1 MPEIARGLHPRLAE
15 TSSEGLWTHMM
26 DKPNRRLARL
36 NEQFRREITAILR
49 RSVRDPRVLDVVV
62 NSVEVTSDLW
72 LARVYVR
79 VGGGSE
85 ERADALQ
92 GLDAAANFIRRELAA
107 VLHIRRIPELR
118 FLEDKTLAQANRIEE
133 ILKGLDVGRDE
144 EDDESGD
151 LEDDGSGYVEDDE
164 SGDMKDHADD
174 GAEGSSGR

>member
-1 MPEIARGLHPRLAE
+1 MSEIA
-15 TSSEGLWTHMM
+15 SVSM

-49 RSVRDPRVLDVVV
+49 RAVRDPRVLNVVV

-72 LARVYVR
+72 LARVYMR
-79 VGGGSE
+79 LGDGDQ

-133 ILKGLDVGRDE
+133 ILQGLNVGRDE
-144 EDDESGD
+144 EDDRSGD
-151 LEDDGSGYVEDDE
+151 TKDRTDTDTEEP
-164 SGDMKDHADD
+164 GDA
-174 GAEGSSGR
+174 